1 MPKVSSKD
9 VTRPVLLTSLPLDGW
24 DLSDPKTVKAMKI
37 ANLTHAGV
45 TPITRLAEGINLTIP
60 FAPTTFG
67 GGTAERKG
75 CLVSITD
82 HIAGYISELDTIVR
96 AQLIDTTPFIDN
108 IWTTAIR
115 RDSNFPPSLRCKINT
130 SGLHM
135 ASFYREDGELAPE
148 PEDWHQLPVNLCV
161 IIRGVYLQKTC
172 AGLLIDVT
180 HLQYAPR
187 KRFSPF

>member
-1 MPKVSSKD
+1 MPKVSSDD

-24 DLSDPKTVKAMKI
+24 ELSEPKTVEALKI
-37 ANLTHAGV
+37 LHLTHGGL
-45 TPITRLAEGINLTIP
+45 TPITRLADGIKLTML
-60 FAPTTFG
+60 FAPSTFG

-75 CLVSITD
+75 CLVSIND
-82 HIAGYISELDTIVR
+82 ELADYFTELEGVVMAHLGEPKIE
-96 AQLIDTTPFIDN
+96 N
-108 IWTTAIR
+108 IWTSAVR
-115 RDSNFPPSLRCKINT
+115 RDAHFPPSLRCKINT

-135 ASFYREDGELAPE
+135 ATFYREDGELAPE
-148 PEDWHQLPVNLCV
+148 PEDWRQLPVNVCV
-161 IIRGVYLQKTC
+161 VIRGVYLQKTC

>member
-1 MPKVSSKD
+1 MLKVSSND

-24 DLSDPKTVKAMKI
+24 DLSEPKTVKAMKI

-67 GGTAERKG
+67 GGTTERKG
-75 CLVSITD
+75 CLVSINDKLADYLTQLEVL
-82 HIAGYISELDTIVR
+82 AR
-96 AQLIDTTPFIDN
+96 AQLTETTPNIDN
-108 IWTTAIR
+108 IWTTAVR
-115 RDSNFPPSLRCKINT
+115 RDAHFPPSLRCKINT

-135 ASFYREDGELAPE
+135 ASFYKEDGELAPE
-148 PEDWHQLPVNLCV
+148 PGDWRQLPVNLYV
-161 IIRGVYLQKTC
+161 LIRGVYLQKTC

-180 HLQYAPR
+180 HLQYAPH